1 MTASKFLVA
10 FALAVA
16 CVHADVSHVVRSGE
30 QAAEVISSVSDVRP
44 DGFNYAY
51 ETNNGIQAQAEGVV
65 QDVNSLYHADV
76 SHVVRSGE
84 QAAEVVSSVSD
95 VRPDGFNYAYETNN
109 GIQAQAEGV
118 VQDVNSENPKQVVRG
133 SYSYRGDDGQTYQV
147 NYVADENGFQPEGA
161 HLPVAPAI
169 PEAIARSI
177 EYIRT
182 HASQESV
189 RSAAPVA
196 SAPVVSAARAV
207 VAPARVVATASA
219 SAFRQPNKQFGRF

>member
-1 MTASKFLVA
+1 FQKFLVA

-16 CVHADVSHVVRSGE
+16 CV
-30 QAAEVISSVSDVRP
+30 
-44 DGFNYAY
+44 
-51 ETNNGIQAQAEGVV
+51 
-65 QDVNSLYHADV
+65 HADV

-118 VQDVNSENPKQVVRG
+118 VQDINSEYPKQVVRG

-161 HLPVAPAI
+161 HLPVPPAI

-182 HASQESV
+182 HGGQEAV
-189 RSAAPVA
+189 RSAAPVV
-196 SAPVVSAARAV
+196 SAPVVTAARAV
-207 VAPARVVATASA
+207 VAPARVAATASA
-219 SAFRQPNKQFGRF
+219 STFRRPTNQFGRF

>member
-1 MTASKFLVA
+1 RPSRWLQLRLRDRQRHPSSGRGCCPGRELGELFY
-10 FALAVA
+10 
-16 CVHADVSHVVRSGE
+16 ADVSHVVRSGE

-65 QDVNSLYHADV
+65 QDVNSEY
-76 SHVVRSGE
+76 
-84 QAAEVVSSVSD
+84 
-95 VRPDGFNYAYETNN
+95 
-109 GIQAQAEGV
+109 
-118 VQDVNSENPKQVVRG
+118 PKQVVRG

-169 PEAIARSI
+169 PEAIVRSI

-182 HASQESV
+182 HPSQESV
-189 RSAAPVA
+189 RSAAPVV

-207 VAPARVVATASA
+207 VAPGRVVATAAA
-219 SAFRQPNKQFGRF
+219 SPFRKPNNQFGRF